1 MPQRIRTELANE
13 VSQNFPRELLECIE
27 KYWSECE
34 SSRVANSTLNQ
45 SIKPHL
51 AMFFRWV
58 VDDYTPKSGSPGS
71 NDIRALRSLV

>member
-1 MPQRIRTELANE
+1 MPQRMRTELANE

-34 SSRVANSTLNQ
+34 RSRVANSTLNQ

-58 VDDYTPKSGSPGS
+58 CG
-71 NDIRALRSLV
+71 